1 MIYNYQGNGIIFKLS
16 SLEES
21 IVYSYTNSGTGDAH
35 LNGSASTKLELDY
48 SYSGVDSITLSGEL
62 VHPDIQFIPTPK

>member
-48 SYSGVDSITLSGEL
+48 
-62 VHPDIQFIPTPK
+62 